1 MSDAS
6 ASAPPPVAE
15 PLTVESPAL
24 EVRSLSTELRRGGR
38 VVHAVRDVSLTVGRG
53 QKVGIVGESGSG
65 KSTLALSVLG
75 LIDPPGRVQ
84 ADSVRLAGREA
95 PIGDDRSMARLRGR
109 IISLVPQDPMAAL
122 DPVKPI
128 GKQVE
133 EAIRRH
139 HKDLSRAAVRRRAAE
154 ALQAVE
160 LPQARAR
167 FDAYP
172 HQFSGGMLQ
181 RVAIAIALVNQPDV
195 VVADEPTTALDVTTQ
210 AQVLALLERLVQD
223 QGSAIVLIT
232 HDVNVVA
239 QFCDQVMV
247 MYAGRIVERSSVAA
261 AFGSPAH
268 PYTQALL
275 RAVRVPGGAR
285 VRRLPIIPGSPP
297 DLTQTWAGCS
307 FQPRCTRA
315 EPVCSQSAPIPGQV
329 LERPDAITVAEC
341 HFAGSPA
348 AASAAPPEPTAST
361 ELTASTASA
370 ATPAR
375 AGGEDAPLLQVT
387 ALRKN
392 FSSRRRRAAAVTA
405 VNDVSFQLRRGE
417 TLGLVGETGSGK
429 STIARLLVRLV
440 EPTGGRI
447 DFDGQDITTWPQP
460 RLRALR
466 RRMQIVFQDSYGA
479 LDPRMP
485 AGAIIEEG
493 LVLTTSLSKSERR
506 GKVET
511 MLASVGL
518 SPRDATMTP
527 HQFSGGQRQRIGI
540 ARALIMSPELVVL
553 DEPISALDVSIQ
565 AQILNLL
572 WDMKEQE
579 GLTYLFITH
588 DLVAAEHFCDRIIV
602 LYQGE
607 VMELGDSAELFRRP
621 LHPYTVALLSAAP
634 HGQVLAGA
642 RNRVMLRAEAGPAAG
657 MAAGC
662 PLEPRCPVGHGRDV
676 CRSRKPGLS
685 DAGPGHQV
693 ACHFP
698 GEMPGT

>member
-1 MSDAS
+1 VTDAS
-6 ASAPPPVAE
+6 ALPPALELPGTE
-15 PLTVESPAL
+15 PPAL
-24 EVRSLSTELRRGGR
+24 EVRSLSTELLRGDR

-53 QKVGIVGESGSG
+53 QKIGIVGESGSG

-75 LIDPPGRVQ
+75 LIDPPGRVR
-84 ADSVRLAGREA
+84 AESIRLAGKEA
-95 PIGDDRSMARLRGR
+95 PVGDDRRMARLRGR
-109 IISLVPQDPMAAL
+109 VISLVPQDPMAAL

-139 HKDLSRAAVRRRAAE
+139 HRNLSRAEVRRRATD

-239 QFCDQVMV
+239 QFCDQVLV
-247 MYAGRIVERSSVAA
+247 MYAGRIVERSSVEV
-261 AFGSPAH
+261 AFGSPVH

-315 EPVCSQSAPIPGQV
+315 EPVCRQSPPIPGQV
-329 LERPDAITVAEC
+329 IDRSGTITVAEC
-341 HFAGSPA
+341 HFAGSPT
-348 AASAAPPEPTAST
+348 ASAPATATPAAETAST
-361 ELTASTASA
+361 PTTAA
-370 ATPAR
+370 AI
-375 AGGEDAPLLQVT
+375 AGTTVGGDGAPLLEVT

-392 FSSRRRRAAAVTA
+392 FSSRRRRAVAVTA
-405 VNDVSFQLRRGE
+405 VNDVSFQVRRGE

-429 STIARLLVRLV
+429 STIARLIVRLV
-440 EPTGGRI
+440 EPSGGRI

-466 RRMQIVFQDSYGA
+466 RRMQMVFQDSYGA
-479 LDPRMP
+479 LDPRMS
-485 AGAIIEEG
+485 AGTIIEEG
-493 LVLTTSLSKSERR
+493 LVLNTRLSKSERR
-506 GKVET
+506 GRVET
-511 MLASVGL
+511 MLTSVGL
-518 SPRDATMTP
+518 SARDATMRP

-540 ARALIMSPELVVL
+540 ARALIMNPELVVL

-572 WDMKEQE
+572 WDMKEQK

-588 DLVAAEHFCDRIIV
+588 DLVAAEYFCDRIIV
-602 LYQGE
+602 LYRGE

-634 HGQVLAGA
+634 HGQGLAAG
-642 RNRVMLRAEAGPAAG
+642 RDRVMLRTESAPAAG
-657 MAAGC
+657 VAVGC
-662 PLEPRCPVGHGRDV
+662 PLEPRCPVGQGRDV
-676 CRSRKPGLS
+676 CRNTKPGLA